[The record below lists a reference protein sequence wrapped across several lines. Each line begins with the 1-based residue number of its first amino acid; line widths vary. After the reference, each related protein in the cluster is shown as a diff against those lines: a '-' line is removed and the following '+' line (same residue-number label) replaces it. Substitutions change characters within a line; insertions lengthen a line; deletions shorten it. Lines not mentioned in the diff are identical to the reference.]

1 MDLHKS
7 TEMSNA
13 SASSPYVPDGNRL
26 VERWYDW
33 VRALPNEVI
42 LDGGLGSE
50 LESRGYDLSTELWTG
65 SVLVTDPT
73 KVSMINELKFHTLQW
88 LLVQLRFMKEK
99 SKT

>member
-1 MDLHKS
+1 MRRF

-13 SASSPYVPDGNRL
+13 STTSPYATDGDRL
-26 VERWYDW
+26 VRGWYDW
-33 VRALPNEVI
+33 VRASPKVVI

-73 KVSMINELKFHTLQW
+73 KVSLIKEFDFYTL
-88 LLVQLRFMKEK
+88 L
-99 SKT
+99 